1 MRKRLALIF
10 KVDNFKNYLSNEGAV
25 VSGLI
30 YPKREWIA
38 AGASFDGQAR
48 ALLAMVDRL
57 QAQLAEIALPRP
69 ARLSLVGIGASHAA
83 AASAVYRFRE
93 DGVDAARFLPSEL
106 VMQTFGPEHL
116 WGYIS
121 QSGRSAEIVGLAAGG
136 QADASFAV
144 TNYTPSPL
152 GEACP
157 RQLNLGDLP
166 DSSVSFVSFTGTL
179 LALGMLADYWA
190 GREGAQGW
198 KTLITEATDAVMAA
212 DADLKRVARMLA
224 ACPGVDFVAPA
235 PSISVA
241 EEAAL
246 MVREGPRLAATGME
260 TRQYLHGPMDMA
272 GPFAHVV
279 FGGAREAL
287 LIDQL
292 AERTQNLVFVT
303 GSDGV
308 TPTQKTQL
316 TLRLPVKLADGLG
329 FALAATMV
337 AQRLTLH
344 AADLVGIDINAAAF
358 RRLDTKTDHIAGK
371 AR

>member
-1 MRKRLALIF
+1 M
-10 KVDNFKNYLSNEGAV
+10 
-25 VSGLI
+25 SGLI

-38 AGASFDGQAR
+38 ADVSFDSQAS
-48 ALLAMVDRL
+48 ALVAMVDRL
-57 QAQLAEIALPRP
+57 QAQLTEIALPRP
-69 ARLSLVGIGASHAA
+69 RRLSLVGIGASHAA
-83 AASAVYRFRE
+83 AASAVYRLRE
-93 DGVDAARFLPSEL
+93 DGVDASRYLPSEL
-106 VMQTFGPEHL
+106 ASADFSDGHM
-116 WGYIS
+116 WGFIS
-121 QSGRSAEIVGLAAGG
+121 QSGRSTEIVGLAAKSR
-136 QADASFAV
+136 ADASFAL
-144 TNYTPSPL
+144 TNYAPSPL

-179 LALGMLADYWA
+179 LALGMLADHWA
-190 GREGAQGW
+190 GRDGAVGW
-198 KTLITEATDAVMAA
+198 KRLVSTAIEAVMAA
-212 DADLKRVARMLA
+212 DGALKDVAEILA
-224 ACPGVDFVAPA
+224 ACPGTDFVAPA
-235 PSISVA
+235 PAVSVA

-246 MVREGPRLAATGME
+246 MFREGPRLAATGME

-308 TPTQKTQL
+308 TPQQKTQL
-316 TLRLPVKLADGLG
+316 TVRLPVALSDGLG
-329 FALAATMV
+329 FALAATLV

-344 AADLVGIDINAAAF
+344 AADKKGIDINAAAF
-358 RRLDTKTDHIAGK
+358 KRLDTKTDHITSAG
-371 AR
+371 R